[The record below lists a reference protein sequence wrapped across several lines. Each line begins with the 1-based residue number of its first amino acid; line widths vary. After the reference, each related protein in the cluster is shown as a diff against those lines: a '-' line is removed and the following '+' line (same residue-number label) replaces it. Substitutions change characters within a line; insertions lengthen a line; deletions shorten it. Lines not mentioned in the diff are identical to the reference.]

1 MTIIEHSPSVRPS
14 NQIKASKYRR
24 KKYILSSYY
33 GMDGIHINIPSCLYN
48 LLRKAEGIIVIV

>member
-24 KKYILSSYY
+24 KN
-33 GMDGIHINIPSCLYN
+33 IHFVI
-48 LLRKAEGIIVIV
+48 LLRYGWYTLY